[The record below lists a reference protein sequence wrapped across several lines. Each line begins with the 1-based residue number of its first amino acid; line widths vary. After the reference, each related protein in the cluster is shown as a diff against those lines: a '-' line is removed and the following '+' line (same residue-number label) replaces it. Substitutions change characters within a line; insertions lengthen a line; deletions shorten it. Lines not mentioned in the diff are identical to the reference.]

1 VTLTVTDDD
10 GGSTSQTQIVNVTNA
25 AAIVDAGANQ
35 SSREGQSVTFNGQF
49 TDPGILD
56 THTVVWNFGDGTS
69 ATRVLA
75 PTHVYSDN
83 GVYSVTLTVT
93 DNNGATTTDSL
104 TVTVNNVAPTIT
116 NLSGDLLVD
125 EGTTAT
131 FIATATDPGSDT
143 LTYTWNFGDGTTA
156 TGANVNHRFGDNG
169 TYTVTLSVVDEDGGS
184 TTKTLSVAVA
194 NVAPI
199 VEAGTDQII
208 YADEPL
214 HLNGRF
220 TDPSL
225 LDTHTITWDFGD
237 GTTASGSLT
246 PNHTYTNSGT
256 YTVKLIVTDKD
267 GAVTQ
272 DTFTTTVLRPP
283 SLTISDR
290 TVVEGDDGTVTALF
304 TVTLSEASTRPVTVG
319 YTTAD
324 GTAIAGTDYSVTNGS
339 LTFTPGQTSQTIAVQ
354 VAGDRL
360 DEFDETFFLNL
371 SGVTNATITDAQG
384 MVTIVDN
391 DEAPLLSISDTTVV
405 EGDASLLNVNLNATI
420 LATNGQ
426 VVIQEGNN
434 GVVYA
439 VFTVSLSAP
448 SAKPITVAFST
459 ADGTA
464 KAGSDYVAVAGTL
477 SFAPGQMTQ
486 TITVPLIGDRIPEL
500 TEAFVINLSSPT
512 NAAIADA
519 QGTGTISD
527 NDLSIFAI
535 KAEGK
540 VTINGGGDFDGDP
553 LNLSDDARIYAGKG
567 FTMNGDPTL
576 PVRRDANGNPI
587 RDANGKLMLIDQ
599 AVTVA
604 TGYTIALP
612 QLNSMQTCCRRK
624 SLKPKP
630 FSYQR
635 MRRLD
640 SKNLTAEFRQEL
652 PL

>member
-1 VTLTVTDDD
+1 MTLTVTDDD